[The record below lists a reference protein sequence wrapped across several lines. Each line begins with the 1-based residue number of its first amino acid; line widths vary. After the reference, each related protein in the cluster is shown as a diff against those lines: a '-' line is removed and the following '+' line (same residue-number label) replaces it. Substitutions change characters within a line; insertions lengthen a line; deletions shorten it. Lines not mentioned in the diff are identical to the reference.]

1 MLGLAAPEGVPD
13 DVPNGANNDGA
24 RDPSGQST
32 SQDGSRFRD
41 VERTRIAVKQY
52 TCTSSGTQT
61 IVTHTQG
68 KVYVEQAAKLS
79 NLVMQTVTMTIFPMP
94 IPIMSM
100 FILLEPQK
108 T

>member
-1 MLGLAAPEGVPD
+1 MLRLVAAEGVPD

-32 SQDGSRFRD
+32 SQDSSRSRD
-41 VERTRIAVKQY
+41 VDHTRIAVKQY

-61 IVTHTQG
+61 IVTHMQG

-79 NLVMQTVTMTIFPMP
+79 NLVMQTFTVTIFPIP
-94 IPIMSM
+94 IPIMSK

-108 T
+108 P